1 MDFKQLTKTISQ
13 IKSQLNSDNYKDKRS
28 ELIELQKELSKS
40 DLTVDQRTELRQ
52 SVQELFDRIKLF
64 QEEDQQAF
72 EKEADENF
80 AFLKSKLMDCLTF
93 VESNP
98 EDLDASWGKL
108 LETQDAFRGRKM
120 RAEEREYLYRGLQ
133 QLFDVVKKRKDD
145 AAAALAEHSKKVF
158 ESLDEEVADLVG
170 NAETADIDEL
180 WSSLVETSERV
191 RNSEL
196 VFSHRKRLL
205 DSLQDGFVIAKLR
218 KEERQRELINQSAR
232 NAELIG
238 RKLQQAAKQLETNP
252 DFKENW
258 DLLIK
263 IQQDFRE
270 LKFEKAAR
278 EELYA
283 ELQTLFET
291 LKSSQDQKQSDFEQ
305 AANENF
311 EHLQPLVEKAL
322 EQARKSQEFKKT
334 KNFLIKVQSEFK
346 GKRMRAEEREKL
358 YSRLQSAFDTLNR
371 RINEHVALRK
381 EVREFRVDSKMSDVQ
396 KQIDDLETSIAE
408 DMTKL
413 QMFENKLED
422 SQILSSIQTG
432 ADNLKNQIEVL
443 RAAIAGKAK
452 QLSDLEEEVHKLQ
465 DRKDWLENI

>member
-1 MDFKQLTKTISQ
+1 MDFQQLKKNISQ
-13 IKSQLNSDNYKDKRS
+13 IKSHINSDNYKDKRS
-28 ELIELQKELSKS
+28 ELIQLQKEIGKS
-40 DLTVDQRTELRQ
+40 DLNIDQRNELRK

-64 QEEDQQAF
+64 QEEQQQAF
-72 EKEADENF
+72 EREADENY
-80 AFLKSKLMDCLTF
+80 ALLKSKLMDCITF
-93 VESNP
+93 VESKP
-98 EDLDASWGKL
+98 HDLDASWGKL

-120 RAEEREYLYRGLQ
+120 RAEEREYLYKGLQ
-133 QLFDVVKKRKDD
+133 QLFDVVRKRKDE

-158 ESLDEEVADLVG
+158 ENLDEEVVDLLG

-180 WSSLVETSERV
+180 WSSLVETSDRV

-218 KEERQRELINQSAR
+218 KEERHRELLNESAK

-238 RKLQQAAKQLETNP
+238 SRLQQAAKQLETNQV
-252 DFKENW
+252 FKENW

-270 LKFEKAAR
+270 LKIEKAAR
-278 EELYA
+278 EELYG

-311 EHLQPLVEKAL
+311 EYLQPLVEKAL

-346 GKRMRAEEREKL
+346 GKRMRAEERERL
-358 YSRLQSAFDTLNR
+358 YSKLQSAFDTLNR

-408 DMTKL
+408 DMSKL
-413 QMFENKLED
+413 QIFENKLED
-422 SQILSSIQTG
+422 SEILTSIQTG

-443 RAAIAGKAK
+443 KAAIAGKAK
-452 QLSDLEEEVHKLQ
+452 QLFDLEAEVRKLQ

>member
-1 MDFKQLTKTISQ
+1 MDYQEFNRRVGE
-13 IKSQLNSDNYKDKRS
+13 IKSQLNRDNYKDKRR
-28 ELIELQKELSKS
+28 ELIELQKEVSLA
-40 DLTVDQRTELRQ
+40 DFAADRRAELRQ
-52 SVQELFDRIKLF
+52 TNQEVFDRINIF
-64 QEEDQQAF
+64 QEEEQQAF

-80 AFLKSKLMDCLTF
+80 AILKSKLMDCITF

-98 EDLDASWGKL
+98 DDFDASWAKL
-108 LETQDAFRGRKM
+108 IETQDAFRGRKM

-145 AAAALAEHSKKVF
+145 ASAALAEHSKKVF
-158 ESLDEEVADLVG
+158 ESLDEEVADLLG
-170 NAETADIDEL
+170 NAEVADIDEL
-180 WSSLVETSERV
+180 WSSLIETSGRV

-218 KEERQRELINQSAR
+218 KEERHRELINQSAR

-238 RKLQQAAKQLETNP
+238 NKLQQAVKQLETNP

-263 IQQDFRE
+263 VQQDFRE
-270 LKFEKAAR
+270 LKIEKVAR
-278 EELYA
+278 EELYG

-358 YSRLQSAFDTLNR
+358 YARLQSAFDTLNQ

-443 RAAIAGKAK
+443 KAAIAGKAK

-465 DRKDWLENI
+465 GRKDWLENI

>member
-1 MDFKQLTKTISQ
+1 MDYQEFKRRVGA
-13 IKSQLNSDNYKDKRS
+13 IKSQLNHENYKDKRR
-28 ELIELQKELSKS
+28 ELIELQKEISQA
-40 DLTVDQRTELRQ
+40 DLAADRRAELRQ
-52 SVQELFDRIKLF
+52 AIQDVFDRINIF

-72 EKEADENF
+72 ETEADENF
-80 AFLKSKLMDCLTF
+80 ALLKSKLIDCITF
-93 VESNP
+93 VEGNP
-98 EDLDASWGKL
+98 DDLDASWAKL
-108 LETQDAFRGRKM
+108 LETQDAFRGRRM

-170 NAETADIDEL
+170 GAETADIDEL
-180 WSSLVETSERV
+180 WSRLVDTSDRV

-218 KEERQRELINQSAR
+218 KEERHRELLNQSAR
-232 NAELIG
+232 NAEIISN
-238 RKLQQAAKQLETNP
+238 KLQQAANQLETNP
-252 DFKENW
+252 EFKENW

-270 LKFEKAAR
+270 MKLEKAAR
-278 EELYA
+278 EALYG
-283 ELQTLFET
+283 ELQMLFET
-291 LKSSQDQKQSDFEQ
+291 LKSSQDKKQSDFEQ

-358 YSRLQSAFDTLNR
+358 YARLQSAFDTLNR
-371 RINEHVALRK
+371 RINEHVAMRK

-396 KQIDDLETSIAE
+396 KQIDDLEASIAD
-408 DMTKL
+408 DMARL
-413 QMFENKLED
+413 QMLENKLED
-422 SQILSSIQTG
+422 AKILSSIQTG
-432 ADNLKNQIEVL
+432 DDNLRNQVGVL
-443 RAAIAGKAK
+443 KAAIAGKAR
-452 QLSDLEEEVHKLQ
+452 QLADLDEEVLKLK

>member
-1 MDFKQLTKTISQ
+1 MDYQELKRLLGKVN
-13 IKSQLNSDNYKDKRS
+13 SQLKSDNYRDKRKELIDIQKISSQSDLAADQRS
-28 ELIELQKELSKS
+28 EL
-40 DLTVDQRTELRQ
+40 RQ
-52 SVQELFDRIKLF
+52 TIQDVFDRINIF

-72 EKEADENF
+72 EREADENY
-80 AFLKSKLMDCLTF
+80 AYLKSKLMDCITF
-93 VESNP
+93 VEGKP
-98 EDLDASWGKL
+98 DDLDASWGKL
-108 LETQDAFRGRKM
+108 LETQEAFRGLRM

-145 AAAALAEHSKKVF
+145 AAAALAEHSEKVF
-158 ESLDEEVADLVG
+158 ESLDEEVAHLVG
-170 NAETADIDEL
+170 SAETADIDKL

-191 RNSEL
+191 RKSEL

-218 KEERQRELINQSAR
+218 KEERHRELLNQSAK
-232 NAELIG
+232 NAELISN
-238 RKLQQAAKQLETNP
+238 KLQQAANQMEINP
-252 DFKENW
+252 EFKENW
-258 DLLIK
+258 DFLIK

-270 LKFEKAAR
+270 LKLEKTVR
-278 EELYA
+278 EELYG
-283 ELQTLFET
+283 ELQRLFET
-291 LKSSQDQKQSDFEQ
+291 LKSSQDKKQSDFEQ

-358 YSRLQSAFDTLNR
+358 YARLQSAFDTLNR

-396 KQIDDLETSIAE
+396 KQIDDLETSIAA
-408 DMTKL
+408 DMSKL
-413 QMFENKLED
+413 QMFEDQLED
-422 SQILSSIQTG
+422 SQILSSMQTG
-432 ADNLKNQIEVL
+432 DDQLKNQIEVL
-443 RAAIAGKAK
+443 KAAIAGKAR
-452 QLSDLEEEVHKLQ
+452 QLADLEEEVLKLK